1 MFSASEVRETGVA
14 LCRRSPQSLRGI
26 QTGSRLTTR
35 EIEVIKL
42 VADGKTYKE
51 IGMILG
57 LSWKTVDG
65 HVQRI
70 RFKTQCHSIALM
82 VRFAIRNGW
91 AEL

>member
-1 MFSASEVRETGVA
+1 VLMPSEVRETGGGM
-14 LCRRSPQSLRGI
+14 CRRHPQSFRGI
-26 QTGSRLTTR
+26 QTGGRLTTR